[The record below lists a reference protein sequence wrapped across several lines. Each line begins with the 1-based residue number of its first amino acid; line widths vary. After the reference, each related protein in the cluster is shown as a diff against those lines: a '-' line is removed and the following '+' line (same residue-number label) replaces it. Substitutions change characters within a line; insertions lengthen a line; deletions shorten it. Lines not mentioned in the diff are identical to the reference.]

1 MLAVIVKTRT
11 VKALLL
17 AGGYGTRLQP
27 LTDTIPKC
35 LLELDGKRLIDYWVL
50 KLIDAG
56 VKQAIV
62 NTHHL
67 REVVRKYIETVNSQ
81 NKIDLIESYE
91 PELLGSA
98 GTVSNNASF
107 ADNCEMVLLI
117 YADNLSSIDL
127 GKLIDF
133 HRSHSEPV
141 TMLLFHAENPK
152 ACGIATLD
160 KNGLIINFVEKP
172 AIPDSDLANAGVYVV
187 DSDVY
192 RDIADMN
199 AFDFGFD
206 VLPHYVGK
214 MKGYVFNGYHRDI
227 GTIASLERARQDI
240 QSGLYQSFVKDNAV
254 RPCD

>member
-1 MLAVIVKTRT
+1 MQALT

-35 LLELDGKRLIDYWVL
+35 LLELDGQRLIDYWILNLV
-50 KLIDAG
+50 DAG
-56 VKQAIV
+56 VKQALV

-67 REVVRKYIETVNSQ
+67 YEVVREYIQTINAQ
-81 NKIDLIESYE
+81 NKIQLIESYE

-107 ADNCEMVLLI
+107 ADDCDLVLLI
-117 YADNLSSIDL
+117 YADNLSNIDL
-127 GKLIDF
+127 RKLLDF

-160 KNGLIINFVEKP
+160 QNSLIRKFAEKP

-187 DSDVY
+187 DSSVY

-227 GTIASLERARQDI
+227 GTIESLERARLDI
-240 QSGLYQSFVKDNAV
+240 QNGVFQNHTKDKAV
-254 RPCD
+254 QP